1 MYMESLQTSP
11 LFSGIAAD
19 DIPKLLSC
27 LSAREQ
33 SFGRGEYVFRAGENA
48 GGVGIVLSGG
58 VNVAQ
63 EDFWGNRS
71 ILARIE
77 PGGLFGEAFSCARVE
92 KLPVSVAATAD
103 SRVLLI
109 DYAKIVGYCPSTCQ
123 FHARLIENMLG
134 ILAQKNVMLTEKMEF
149 LSRRSTR
156 EKLLAYLSA
165 QAARRGRS
173 SFAIPFSRQELADYL
188 CVDRSAMS
196 AELGKMSRDGLVRFN
211 KNKFELL

>member
-1 MYMESLQTSP
+1 MYTELLQKSP
-11 LFSGIAAD
+11 MFDGIAAD

-27 LSAREQ
+27 LSASEHN
-33 SFGRGEYVFRAGENA
+33 FGRGEYIFMAGESA

-58 VNVAQ
+58 VNVVQ

-71 ILARIE
+71 ILAHIE
-77 PGGLFGEAFSCARVE
+77 PGGMFGEALSCARVAR
-92 KLPVSVAATAD
+92 LPVSVAATAD
-103 SRVLLI
+103 SRIMLI
-109 DYAKIVGYCPSTCQ
+109 DYAKIVSYCPSTCQ
-123 FHARLIENMLG
+123 FHTRLIENMLG

-165 QAARRGRS
+165 QATKLGSA
-173 SFAIPFSRQELADYL
+173 SFSIPFSRQELADYL

-196 AELGKMSRDGLVRFN
+196 AELGKMARDGIVRFN